1 MIKCLAKRSY
11 RWSTACS
18 ARETTPTFDFIQRL
32 FFFFVY
38 FRVSP
43 FCPSPIF
50 AQWQGKLCMDPQL
63 LSSGAR
69 VLLIYSVWFIVTV
82 FFGTKF
88 DLPYNIRFKPLQGQR
103 WIPPTQIFK
112 TAHQLPCGK
121 KILLSFR
128 ATSCEMTRVKVGI
141 VAWQQVKA
149 DSFLSAD
156 VHLGGLPCVGS

>member
-1 MIKCLAKRSY
+1 MPRKEELQVEHCLFCQRNDANIWFY
-11 RWSTACS
+11 
-18 ARETTPTFDFIQRL
+18 PTSL
-32 FFFFVY
+32 FFLSTSEFL
-38 FRVSP
+38 
-43 FCPSPIF
+43 PS
-50 AQWQGKLCMDPQL
+50 ALVQYL
-63 LSSGAR
+63 LSDKESCAWTHSFW
-69 VLLIYSVWFIVTV
+69 VVVQEYFWYIVSDLLLQS

-112 TAHQLPCGK
+112 TAHQLPCEK

-128 ATSCEMTRVKVGI
+128 ATSCEMTMVKVGI